1 MIQAAERA
9 RHAIAQHA
17 TGWDVIS
24 GVTSASSASQAVSV
38 IANSMMV
45 VRNPPR
51 WRAVRP
57 YPSTIAAR
65 GARHRRDGARLSGL
79 RR

>member
-17 TGWDVIS
+17 TGCDVSS
-24 GVTSASSASQAVSV
+24 GVTCASSASRAVSV
-38 IANSMMV
+38 IANSMIV
-45 VRNPPR
+45 VRNPAR

-57 YPSTIAAR
+57 
-65 GARHRRDGARLSGL
+65 
-79 RR
+79 

>member
-17 TGWDVIS
+17 TGCDVIS

-57 YPSTIAAR
+57 
-65 GARHRRDGARLSGL
+65 
-79 RR
+79 